1 MRFRNRVF
9 AKERET
15 IRAAV
20 SGKYLKIVQYAINKK
35 PSLIPFILDITVAL
49 EREDE
54 LSGVVDILTRKENS
68 DIIENIVWA
77 AYRRGAP
84 EEVNKEDIKE
94 ILLSM
99 KRDRLA
105 LAIAYFM
112 EINEISRF
120 MWTRVNNAIDYAYGK
135 YSPYRKG

>member
-68 DIIENIVWA
+68 DIIENIVWT
-77 AYRRGAP
+77 AYRRGAS
-84 EEVNKEDIKE
+84 EEVSKEDIKE

-120 MWTRVNNAIDYAYGK
+120 MWARVNNAIDYAYGK
-135 YSPYRKG
+135 YSH